1 MLFGGMLGVLEGEL
15 VGFIEVAVE
24 EHDGL
29 GGGVVDA
36 NNSGCL
42 GLNSFTYL
50 INNFWWRTR
59 VSRWNFF
66 CWVTLLYL

>member
-1 MLFGGMLGVLEGEL
+1 MGGIVRVMEGEL
-15 VGFIEVAVE
+15 VGLVVISVE
-24 EHDGL
+24 KHDGF

-50 INNFWWRTR
+50 INNF
-59 VSRWNFF
+59 
-66 CWVTLLYL
+66 